1 MLLIISKY
9 NPLAGSSY
17 IKIPKCL
24 LKYSHLADH
33 HPTRITKADK
43 KFPKELDFKEIK
55 IPFKTGDIHII
66 KKKMASL
73 ISYKDKV
80 KYPIYVSKKCFEDKH
95 VTYY

>member
-66 KKKMASL
+66 KKRWRL
-73 ISYKDKV
+73 WL
-80 KYPIYVSKKCFEDKH
+80 
-95 VTYY
+95 VTKTK